1 MAESAIMVKNISKS
15 FGKVNAVRDLSFEV
29 EANTCFGFLG
39 PNGAGKTTMMKMLY
53 GKCTYNP
60 APIAGNRRTNLKKQ
74 FGQLRADNWCGAS
87 GGVDSTHS
95 AGSGQ
100 TSSPQGS
107 INVLGYDPAS
117 NELAIKYLSGVVP
130 QDNNLDDELDVIS
143 NLMVYSRFYA
153 LPRKTAMSRIDYL
166 LGFMELSE
174 KRAARIKE
182 LSGGMQ
188 RRLIIARAL
197 MNNPKLLI
205 LDEPT
210 TGLDPQ
216 VRHLIWDKL
225 RQLKRHGTTILL
237 TTHYM
242 EEAFALCDT
251 ILIMDKGTGVMRGP
265 PAELLA
271 KNVEKHVL
279 EITGSCKLETIAD
292 AATLQKVRIDRTQET
307 TRVYCDDDQL
317 LRQLAGGGPKDARYF
332 LRQSNLEDVFL
343 KATGRALNERQ

>member
-1 MAESAIMVKNISKS
+1 MSPVAITVKNTSKS

-53 GKCTYNP
+53 GKCTK
-60 APIAGNRRTNLKKQ
+60 GE
-74 FGQLRADNWCGAS
+74 D
-87 GGVDSTHS
+87 D
-95 AGSGQ
+95 
-100 TSSPQGS
+100 S
-107 INVLGYDPAS
+107 INVLGYDPACD
-117 NELAIKYLSGVVP
+117 ELAIKYLSGVVP
-130 QDNNLDDELDVIS
+130 QDNNLDEELDVIS

-153 LPRKTAMSRIDYL
+153 LPRKAATSRIDYL
-166 LGFMELSE
+166 LGFMELSD
-174 KRAARIKE
+174 KRAARIRE

-188 RRLIIARAL
+188 RRLVIARAL

-251 ILIMDKGTGVMRGP
+251 ILIMDKGAGILRGSP
-265 PAELLA
+265 GELLT

-279 EITGSCKLETIAD
+279 EITGSHSIEAIAD
-292 AATLQKVRIDRTQET
+292 GTMLQKVRIDRTQET

-317 LRQLAGGGPKDARYF
+317 LRQLAGRLQGEHYY
-332 LRQSNLEDVFL
+332 LRQANLEDVFL

>member
-1 MAESAIMVKNISKS
+1 MAGTAITVKGVSKS
-15 FGKVNAVRDLSFEV
+15 FGKVAAVRNLSFEV
-29 EANTCFGFLG
+29 KADTCFGFLG

-53 GKCTYNP
+53 GKCT
-60 APIAGNRRTNLKKQ
+60 R
-74 FGQLRADNWCGAS
+74 GAN
-87 GGVDSTHS
+87 GDGTID
-95 AGSGQ
+95 
-100 TSSPQGS
+100 
-107 INVLGYDPAS
+107 VLGYDPAKK
-117 NELAIKYLSGVVP
+117 ELAIKYLSGVVP
-130 QDNNLDDELDVIS
+130 QDNNLDEELDVIS

-153 LPRKTAMSRIDYL
+153 MPRKAAKSRIKYL
-166 LGFMELSE
+166 LSFMDLSE
-174 KRAARIKE
+174 KATSRIRE

-188 RRLIIARAL
+188 RRLLIARAL
-197 MNNPKLLI
+197 MNEPKLLI

-242 EEAFALCDT
+242 EEAFALCDE
-251 ILIMDKGTGVMRGP
+251 ILIMDKGEGILRGS
-265 PAELLA
+265 PAELLE
-271 KNVEKHVL
+271 KNIEKYVL
-279 EITGSCKLETIAD
+279 EITGSFKPETTAD
-292 AATLQKVRIDRTQET
+292 SATLAKMRIDRTDET

-317 LRQLAGGGPKDARYF
+317 LRQLANGLKEAHYF

>member
-1 MAESAIMVKNISKS
+1 
-15 FGKVNAVRDLSFEV
+15 VNAVCDLSFEV
-29 EANTCFGFLG
+29 EANTCYGFLG

-53 GKCTYNP
+53 GKCTRGEN
-60 APIAGNRRTNLKKQ
+60 
-74 FGQLRADNWCGAS
+74 
-87 GGVDSTHS
+87 
-95 AGSGQ
+95 
-100 TSSPQGS
+100 GS
-107 INVLGYDPAS
+107 INVLGYDPTS

-130 QDNNLDDELDVIS
+130 QDNNLDEELDVIS

-153 LPRKTAMSRIDYL
+153 LPRKAATSRIDYL
-166 LGFMELSE
+166 LGFMELSD
-174 KRAARIKE
+174 KRTARIRE

-188 RRLIIARAL
+188 RRLVIARAL

-251 ILIMDKGTGVMRGP
+251 ILIMDKGAGILRGS

-271 KNVEKHVL
+271 QNVEKHVL
-279 EITGSCKLETIAD
+279 EITGSHSLEAIAD
-292 AATLQKVRIDRTQET
+292 GAMLQKVRIDRTQET
-307 TRVYCDDDQL
+307 MRVYCDDDQL
-317 LRQLAGGGPKDARYF
+317 LRQLAGRLQGEHYY
-332 LRQSNLEDVFL
+332 LRQANLEDVFL